1 MQNRNDS
8 TGRFSNICLSQRKRS
23 GCQTIVCEN
32 QGNGSGQSG
41 RGVCHFPSGMGGMGR
56 GELPLQMGYSAGMVG
71 GCFIFPRA
79 AVTKDR
85 KLGGLKQQAFFF
97 SHSFRGRKS
106 QMKESAGEFHSGGS
120 RRDFQPPPASAG
132 PWCC

>member
-97 SHSFRGRKS
+97 FS
-106 QMKESAGEFHSGGS
+106 Q
-120 RRDFQPPPASAG
+120 FQRPQVSNEG
-132 PWCC
+132 VCR